1 MKKSP
6 VSMRKS
12 PVPINVGALRDA
24 VKRKSVNLSFTT
36 NFNIFGRSGSGS
48 VGNTSGGEDDEERSG
63 VQQPDGDDDQDDQD
77 MTDHER
83 SFRSRENSAEA
94 AQGADNIEPS
104 PAVSKGSRHSYVE
117 PPEPPL
123 PPPGGL
129 LEAATKNVQAKMKDL
144 TETFHEVTTS
154 LVRSPWRRTSCLSE
168 ELSINVAMLTRA
180 G

>member
-63 VQQPDGDDDQDDQD
+63 VHQPDDDQDDQD
-77 MTDHER
+77 LTDHER
-83 SFRSRENSAEA
+83 SFRSRENSADA
-94 AQGADNIEPS
+94 VQGADNTEPS
-104 PAVSKGSRHSYVE
+104 PALSKGSRHSYVE

-144 TETFHEVTTS
+144 METFHEVTTS
-154 LVRSPWRRTSCLSE
+154 LVRCLSHE
-168 ELSINVAMLTRA
+168 PVALSV
-180 G
+180 